1 MTEKDLDG
9 LTITELAPQ
18 IRTQQLSPV
27 ELTELFLKRIERLN
41 PLLNAYTTVTAD
53 VARLQA
59 QAAESEIANGRYRGP
74 LHGIPISVKENICI
88 KGVRTTAGS
97 KTLAK
102 WVPDHDATIFERISA
117 AGAVFLGRTNM
128 HEWAAGG
135 TTINP
140 FYGTTRNP
148 WDTSRVA
155 AGSSGG
161 SGAAV
166 AASLCLASL
175 GTDNGGSV
183 RNPASVCGVVGLK
196 PTFGR
201 LSHFGGVDGSGGYST
216 DHFGILSKTVAD
228 CSTVLQAIAGYDPK
242 DARCANEPVPDY
254 STFVGQSIGG
264 LKIGVIEKYFD
275 DLMVRDVR
283 QAFDNAIERL
293 KSLAATVEIVRIP
306 HMELISPVW
315 ACITRAENASAHLP
329 YLRSQPRDYSRGLL
343 SQIVGSMLIP
353 AGTYMTAQRV
363 RRLICQ
369 EFDKVFTAVD
379 AIVTPTSPMAAP
391 TIEECEQGFVVAD
404 GKKISLRD
412 TGVNFRSLGTAPF
425 NVTGLPAL
433 SVCCGFTPN
442 GLPIGLQI
450 VGKPFDE
457 GTVLQVAHAYEAA
470 SEWRRRRPVLPN
482 FLDERMHAGG

>member
-1 MTEKDLDG
+1 MTERDLEE

-18 IRTQQLSPV
+18 IKNKKVSPV
-27 ELTELFLKRIERLN
+27 ELTELFLKRISRLN
-41 PLLNAYTTVTAD
+41 PLLNAYTTVTED
-53 VARLQA
+53 SARAQA
-59 QAAESEIANGRYRGP
+59 KAAESAIGRGQYRGP
-74 LHGIPISVKENICI
+74 LHGIPISVKENICTQ
-88 KGVRTTAGS
+88 GVRTTAGS
-97 KTLAK
+97 KTLAE
-102 WVPDHDATIFERISA
+102 WVPQHDATIVARIKE
-117 AGAVFLGRTNM
+117 AGAVLLGKTNM

-148 WDTSRVA
+148 WDTSRIA

-228 CSTVLQAIAGYDPK
+228 CSAVLRATAGYDAK
-242 DARCANEPVPDY
+242 DPRCADEPVPDY
-254 STFVGQSIGG
+254 SEFVGRTIKG
-264 LKIGVIEKYFD
+264 LKIGLLGNYFD
-275 DLMVRDVR
+275 DLMVSDVR
-283 QAFDNAIERL
+283 KAFDSAVNQL
-293 KSLAATVEIVRIP
+293 KALGVEIETVRIP
-306 HMELISPVW
+306 HMDLVSPVW
-315 ACITRAENASAHLP
+315 ACITRAENASAHVR
-329 YLRSQPRDYSRGLL
+329 YLRTQPHDYSPGMLH
-343 SQIVGSMLIP
+343 QIVSSMLIP

-363 RRLICQ
+363 RRLICE
-369 EFDKVFTAVD
+369 EFDEALSKVDV
-379 AIVTPTSPMAAP
+379 IVTPTGPMAAP
-391 TIEECEQGFVVAD
+391 TIEECKQGFVIAD

-412 TGVNFRSLGTAPF
+412 TGVNFRSMGTAPF

-433 SVCCGFTPN
+433 SVCCGYTA
-442 GLPIGLQI
+442 GDLPIGLQV
-450 VGKPFDE
+450 VGKAFDE
-457 GTVLQVAHAYEAA
+457 GTVLQVANAYEAA
-470 SEWRRRRPVLPN
+470 TEWKKRKPPLS
-482 FLDERMHAGG
+482 

>member
-1 MTEKDLDG
+1 MTETDLDG

-18 IRTQQLSPV
+18 IRARQVSPV
-27 ELTELFLKRIERLN
+27 EVTELFLKRIERLN

-53 VARLQA
+53 AARRQA
-59 QAAESEIANGRYRGP
+59 QAAESEIVHARYRGQ

-88 KGVRTTAGS
+88 KGAKTTAGS
-97 KTLAK
+97 KTLAD
-102 WVPDHDATIFERISA
+102 WVPNHDATIFERISA

-140 FYGTTRNP
+140 FYGTTKNP
-148 WDTSRVA
+148 WDTRRIA

-183 RNPASVCGVVGLK
+183 RNPASVCGVIGFK

-216 DHFGILSKTVAD
+216 DHFGILSQTVAD
-228 CSTVLQAIAGYDPK
+228 CSIVLQAIAGYDPK
-242 DARCANEPVPDY
+242 DPRCANEPVPDY
-254 STFVGQSIGG
+254 SKFVGRSIDG
-264 LKIGVIEKYFD
+264 LKIGLIEKYFD
-275 DLMVRDVR
+275 DLMVGDVR
-283 QAFDNAIERL
+283 RAFESAIERL
-293 KSLAATVEIVRIP
+293 KSLGAKIETIRIP

-315 ACITRAENASAHLP
+315 ACISRAENASAHLG
-329 YLRSQPRDYSRGLL
+329 YLRSQPRDYSRGFL

-363 RRLICQ
+363 RRLICN
-369 EFDKVFTAVD
+369 EFDEALNTVD
-379 AIVTPTSPMAAP
+379 AIATPTSPMAAP
-391 TIEECEQGFVVAD
+391 SIEECEQGFVIAD

-442 GLPIGLQI
+442 GLPVGLQI
-450 VGKPFDE
+450 VGKAFDE
-457 GTVLQVAHAYEAA
+457 GTVLQVAHAYETA
-470 SEWRRRRPVLPN
+470 SEWKRRRPVLP
-482 FLDERMHAGG
+482 